1 MFAEKIWQLPY
12 FNFPRGIGG
21 IFRYSSSQVF
31 FRKTAPK
38 VLWKFRGKQLLWSPF
53 LVKLL
58 SSRKNNPPAR
68 CFQWLFRKH
77 SKRLFFKN
85 TFEELLL
92 NIANFESI
100 FKIKI
105 HLEIVNYKL
114 HVLDLPVTIR
124 LTSQRWSFY
133 QFHEYFFQARSLAI
147 ANVQGLDKFCQNPI
161 SVLLFDL
168 KTLAFARITVL

>member
-1 MFAEKIWQLPY
+1 MQKRFDNYHTLTFPGVLAEYSDVALHRY
-12 FNFPRGIGG
+12 F
-21 IFRYSSSQVF
+21 SE
-31 FRKTAPK
+31 K
-38 VLWKFRGKQLLWSPF
+38 LHWKFCENSEGNNCYEVLF

-58 SSRKNNPPAR
+58 PSRKNNPPAR

-114 HVLDLPVTIR
+114 HVLDLPITIR